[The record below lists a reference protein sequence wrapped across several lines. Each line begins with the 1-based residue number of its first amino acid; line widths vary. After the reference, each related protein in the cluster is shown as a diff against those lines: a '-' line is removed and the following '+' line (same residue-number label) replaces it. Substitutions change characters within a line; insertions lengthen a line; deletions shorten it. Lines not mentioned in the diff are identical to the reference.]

1 MEKITMTKLI
11 GPDFVAL
18 MVRDL
23 ETSRRFYTE
32 KVGLSPTPDSPPHAV
47 VFQTEPIPFAIR
59 TPALDLNESS
69 HLGWG
74 VALWFKCEDANGLYA
89 SLLTNGVKIA
99 QPIFDGPFGRT
110 FSFIDPDGYELTVH
124 GG

>member
-1 MEKITMTKLI
+1 MTKII

-23 ETSRRFYTE
+23 EISKQFYTE
-32 KVGLSPTPDSPPHAV
+32 KVGLSLATDSPPHAV
-47 VFQTEPIPFAIR
+47 VFKTEPIPFAIR

-74 VALWFKCEDANGLYA
+74 VALWFKCEDANELYA
-89 SLLTNGVKIA
+89 SLLANGVKIA

-110 FSFIDPDGYELTVH
+110 FSFVDPDGYVLTVH